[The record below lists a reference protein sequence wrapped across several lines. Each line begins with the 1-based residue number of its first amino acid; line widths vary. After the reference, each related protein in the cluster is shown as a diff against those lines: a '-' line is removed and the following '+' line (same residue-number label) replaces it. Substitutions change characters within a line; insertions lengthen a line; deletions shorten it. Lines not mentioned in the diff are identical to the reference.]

1 MSIPNI
7 TIAASHQK
15 GLNSPAAEMQKSST
29 AISIVI
35 AEISLFV
42 KEADNMKKFLWVVL
56 AVLLMCPSVYG
67 AGTSVITSVT
77 PYPDGYTHV
86 LVTFVADA
94 ADHTVPDLV
103 ISGYRGQHLYE
114 VWKTAWLALTG
125 KLK

>member
-42 KEADNMKKFLWVVL
+42 KEANKMKKVFIL
-56 AVLLMCPSVYG
+56 AAIMIHRQGRY
-67 AGTSVITSVT
+67 
-77 PYPDGYTHV
+77 
-86 LVTFVADA
+86 
-94 ADHTVPDLV
+94 
-103 ISGYRGQHLYE
+103 
-114 VWKTAWLALTG
+114 
-125 KLK
+125 